1 MGFYF
6 AVIVLITN
14 EYRHR
19 HHHTIALETE
29 NLNLNQKY
37 LKYMLAFSPLICILS
52 LSLLVLAWKAL
63 KLLDEKYN
71 FHVEKNSGYTFS
83 LQWQHYSYADADLT
97 TWGTWSSG
105 SPFTFS

>member
-1 MGFYF
+1 MGCYF

-19 HHHTIALETE
+19 HHTIALETE
-29 NLNLNQKY
+29 NLKLNQKY
-37 LKYMLAFSPLICILS
+37 LKYMLAFSPLIFICILS

-71 FHVEKNSGYTFS
+71 FHQVARKKLWLHF
-83 LQWQHYSYADADLT
+83 LT
-97 TWGTWSSG
+97 AMATL
-105 SPFTFS
+105 